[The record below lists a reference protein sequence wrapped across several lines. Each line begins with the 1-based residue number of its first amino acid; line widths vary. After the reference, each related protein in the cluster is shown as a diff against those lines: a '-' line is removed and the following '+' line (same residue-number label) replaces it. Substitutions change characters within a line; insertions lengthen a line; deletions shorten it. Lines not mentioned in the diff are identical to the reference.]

1 MSYDEHQA
9 MWPQMIATLA
19 AIDAELGMPEDGCNS
34 PAMTLVKLRQW
45 RAALEAA
52 YKVLDGNVVLMRR
65 AIRPD
70 PTGGRFSYIQARD
83 GAMLEATGPI
93 NTTEA
98 AKTAIRAALGA

>member
-1 MSYDEHQA
+1 MQDQQHQA
-9 MWPQMIATLA
+9 LWPQMIAALA

-34 PAMTLVKLRQW
+34 PAMTLTKLKQW
-45 RAALEAA
+45 RAALDAA
-52 YKVLDGNVVLMRR
+52 YKVLDGNVLLMRR
-65 AIRPD
+65 AIRAD
-70 PTGGRFSYIQARD
+70 ATGGRFSYIQARD

>member
-34 PAMTLVKLRQW
+34 PAMTLVKLKQW
-45 RAALEAA
+45 RAALLKAD
-52 YKVLDGNVVLMRR
+52 KVLDGNVTLLHR
-65 AIRPD
+65 AIRAGLD
-70 PTGGRFSYIQARD
+70 GERFSYIQARD

-93 NTTEA
+93 NTTNA
-98 AKTAIRAALGA
+98 ARAAIRAALGA